1 MLKEQFA
8 SQAHEQWSHW
18 MKHLFKVSE
27 ENEDGSVTIPKE
39 LVDRWK

>member
-18 MKHLFKVSE
+18 IKHPILSE
-27 ENEDGSVTIPKE
+27 QNLLK
-39 LVDRWK
+39 

>member
-18 MKHLFKVSE
+18 IKHLFKVSE
-27 ENEDGSVTIPKE
+27 QNLLK
-39 LVDRWK
+39 